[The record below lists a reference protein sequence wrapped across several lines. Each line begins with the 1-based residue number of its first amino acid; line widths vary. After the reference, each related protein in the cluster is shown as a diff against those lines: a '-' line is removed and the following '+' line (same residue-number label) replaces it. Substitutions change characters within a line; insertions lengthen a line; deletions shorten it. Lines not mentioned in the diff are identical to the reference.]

1 MSTTPLQEISSS
13 LGWLGVRQRQ
23 IEAGVGLS
31 FAQLPTRMDSRQ
43 VTLRGE
49 GREFWSGAPQ
59 LNVNTGKSH
68 QYNLFAG
75 GGIVWHF

>member
-1 MSTTPLQEISSS
+1 VKVE
-13 LGWLGVRQRQ
+13 
-23 IEAGVGLS
+23 S
-31 FAQLPTRMDSRQ
+31 F
-43 VTLRGE
+43 
-49 GREFWSGAPQ
+49 GRVPQ